1 MAELEGLLALI
12 LAGEGGSQ
20 QHSGPA
26 TFYCVSLQSLSF
38 LICKMGTTLI
48 PLIGGVMRSW
58 CYPQFEMEGSHWED
72 RLFPA

>member
-26 TFYCVSLQSLSF
+26 AFYCVSLQSLSF
-38 LICKMGTTLI
+38 LVCKMGTTLI
-48 PLIGGVMRSW
+48 PLIG
-58 CYPQFEMEGSHWED
+58 Q
-72 RLFPA
+72 